1 MSMPPTL
8 AQMFRS
14 RRAITGAVL
23 VLLAVAWTIFSLTT
37 ADQRQQVATGLGTG
51 AAIAG
56 IALVVVLNH
65 RGSGVVNFAAG
76 SMASYFAYVYLG
88 LRTQGQLMILPLPNP
103 LAPIEGIAH
112 AFGSRL
118 QLPHWPTMIT
128 LNHGKPL
135 DAPTSMLITLAM
147 AALFGWLIHV
157 LIFRPL
163 RNASELARA
172 VASIG
177 LLILFPAITVLRF
190 GSSAAQASAVLPT
203 RYAHIAGISVPQSY
217 LLITAVVIV
226 VAAALWAF
234 LRYTRF
240 GLAMVA
246 SAEREKA
253 VVLLAHSPNRLAAIN
268 WILAAVISAL
278 IGILVAP
285 ITGLTPTT
293 LTFLIVPALAAGL
306 LGGMSSFAIA
316 AVAGFGFGIVQAL
329 LAYYGQQSWFPT
341 YGTGPS
347 AIPFPGIFDIFV
359 LVVILLTLMLRSGAL
374 PTRGAVGAL
383 RLPKSVTPR
392 HFVPRTFVGTAMAL
406 IAMLTLPSDWRLGR
420 INSAIGVLI
429 ALSVVILTGF
439 AGQVSVA
446 QLSIAGVAGFVM
458 AKIAVNWGLAFP
470 VGPLI
475 GVVCAAAF
483 SFVCSIPALR
493 IRGVNLAIVTLAIV
507 EVVQNFVFQIA
518 TDGGASGG
526 VSVAPPRLFGL
537 KFGPLDHTSFR
548 PAGDAVAGLVP
559 NPFFGVFCL
568 LVAAVVILL
577 TYWIRRSRPGLRL
590 LAVRSDERAS
600 ATSGISVVR
609 TKVFAFAA
617 SAVVAGVAGVLSAY
631 RFGTVTPS
639 YFGDAQALLFF
650 AFAYMGGIGGV
661 GGAIWAGVLMPG
673 GLGAVVGQEWFG
685 IPPEFTTLI
694 GGVGLVLTV
703 VLNPDGIAPPTVE
716 GVQRLWDRVNGRL
729 LRAMGRAG
737 DPSGGD
743 PGGGGPGQAPAPDG
757 GVTAV
762 SAARAGGDAVPATSA
777 RAEDPV

>member
-1 MSMPPTL
+1 L
-8 AQMFRS
+8 
-14 RRAITGAVL
+14 
-23 VLLAVAWTIFSLTT
+23 LLAVGWVIFSLTT

-56 IALVVVLNH
+56 IALIVVLNH

-88 LRTQGQLMILPLPNP
+88 LRSQGELMILPLPNP

-112 AFGSRL
+112 ELGSGL
-118 QLPHWPTMIT
+118 ELPHWPAMIT
-128 LNHGKPL
+128 LDHGHPL
-135 DAPTSMLITLAM
+135 NAPASLLITLAM
-147 AALFGWLIHV
+147 AALFGWLIHGLV
-157 LIFRPL
+157 FRPL

-190 GSSAAQASAVLPT
+190 GSGGAQPPNVLPLT
-203 RYAHIAGISVPQSY
+203 YVHAAGIVVPQSY
-217 LLITAVVIV
+217 LLLTLIVIV

-240 GLAMVA
+240 GLAMIA

-253 VVLLAHSPNRLAAIN
+253 VVLLGHSPSRLAAVN
-268 WILAAVISAL
+268 WVLATVISAL
-278 IGILVAP
+278 IGVLVAP
-285 ITGLTPTT
+285 ITGLDPTK
-293 LTFLIVPALAAGL
+293 LVFLIVPALAAGL
-306 LGGMSSFAIA
+306 LGGMSSFAIT

-329 LAYYGQQSWFPT
+329 LAYYGQQPWFPV

-374 PTRGAVGAL
+374 PSRGAIGAL

-392 HFVPRTFVGTAMAL
+392 HFIPRTTVGTAIAL
-406 IAMLTLPSDWRLGR
+406 IAMLTLPSDWRLGLT
-420 INSAIGVLI
+420 NSAIGMLL

-470 VGPLI
+470 VGPII
-475 GVVCAAAF
+475 GVICAAAF
-483 SFVCSIPALR
+483 SFACSIPALR

-507 EVVQNFVFQIA
+507 EVIQNFVFQIA

-526 VSVAPPRLFGL
+526 VSVAPPRFLGL
-537 KFGPLDHTSFR
+537 KFGPLDRTGFR
-548 PAGDAVAGLVP
+548 PLGDAVAGLVP
-559 NPFFGVFCL
+559 SPFFGVFCL
-568 LVAAVVILL
+568 IVVAVVVLL
-577 TYWIRRSRPGLRL
+577 TYWMRRSRTGLRL

-600 ATSGISVVR
+600 ATSGISVMW
-609 TKVFAFAA
+609 TKVFAFVA
-617 SAVVAGVAGVLSAY
+617 SALVAGVAGVLSAY
-631 RFGTVTPS
+631 RFGTVTPD
-639 YFGDAQALLFF
+639 YFGDSQALLFF

-661 GGAIWAGVLMPG
+661 GGAVWAGALMPG
-673 GLGAVVGQEWFG
+673 GLGVIAGQQWFG
-685 IPPEFTTLI
+685 VPPQFTTLF

-703 VLNPDGIAPPTVE
+703 VLNPDGIAPPTIE
-716 GVQRLWDRVNGRL
+716 GVERLWGLVRRRRPGTAGRDL
-729 LRAMGRAG
+729 
-737 DPSGGD
+737 DSGGA
-743 PGGGGPGQAPAPDG
+743 GQSPEPDRD
-757 GVTAV
+757 VTAV
-762 SAARAGGDAVPATSA
+762 PGARAGGETVPAASS
-777 RAEDPV
+777 RAEGLT